1 MNELQELQEKLV
13 NERVLRNK
21 KELDKVLAKLDTY
34 SHTELQSNILLMKEK
49 LNAESANP
57 YTKEVMIE
65 QLKNCLGKA
74 SSRSNILSKYR
85 VVNQE

>member
-34 SHTELQSNILLMKEK
+34 SHTKLQSNILLMKGK
-49 LNAESANP
+49 
-57 YTKEVMIE
+57 TKRRI
-65 QLKNCLGKA
+65 
-74 SSRSNILSKYR
+74 S
-85 VVNQE
+85 